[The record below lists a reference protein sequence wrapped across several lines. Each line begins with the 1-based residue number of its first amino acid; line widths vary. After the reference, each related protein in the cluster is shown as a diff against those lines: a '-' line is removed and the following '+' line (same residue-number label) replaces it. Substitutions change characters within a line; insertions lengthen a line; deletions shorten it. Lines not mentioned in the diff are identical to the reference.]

1 MASSR
6 AGSEVKLN
14 IPKHAKKS
22 FGEEF
27 VISFAANLIGSVTV

>member
-6 AGSEVKLN
+6 AGSEEKLN

-22 FGEEF
+22 FAEEF
-27 VISFAANLIGSVTV
+27 VISFTAHIIGRVNL